1 MRMQLPEKGKKK
13 RLRLEDEVRQFRS
26 WIATRL
32 QKIPAKKSAKAKKPN
47 RFDDEMKIVRA
58 WLATH
63 LHVPSKDSKKR
74 IRLDDELKLIRAW
87 LEKRLQPMP
96 PKGDKKVIR
105 LDDEVRFIKTWL
117 EKPLD
122 IGAVSP
128 SSRVLA
134 RAMAR
139 YVDPQKPGPVIELGP
154 GTGPVTEALVERG
167 IDPSRLVLV
176 EFDPVFCRLLRSR
189 YPAATVVQGDAYKLK
204 PLLEDLLR
212 EPAAAIVSSLP
223 LLTKPI
229 RTRLRLV
236 HDALGFMQPGAPF
249 IQFTYSMTTPPIR
262 KGVLRLTAEA
272 SDRIW
277 MNLPP
282 ARVWVYRRAA

>member
-1 MRMQLPEKGKKK
+1 MHLQIPERKEKK

-32 QKIPAKKSAKAKKPN
+32 QKIPSKKAARAGRTI
-47 RFDDEMKIVRA
+47 RFDDEIKIVRA

-63 LHVPSKDSKKR
+63 LHAPAIDTRKR
-74 IRLDDELKLIRAW
+74 PRFDDEIKLIRAW
-87 LEKRLQPMP
+87 LEKRLQPVP

-139 YVDPQKPGPVIELGP
+139 SVDPDHPGPIIELGP

-167 IDPSRLVLV
+167 IDPARLVLV

-189 YPAATVVQGDAYKLK
+189 YPGARVVQGDAYRLK
-204 PLLEDLLR
+204 PLLEDLLT

-229 RTRLRLV
+229 RTRLRLI
-236 HDALGFMQPGAPF
+236 HDAFALMQASAPF
-249 IQFTYSMTTPPIR
+249 VQFTYSMTTPPIP
-262 KGVLRLTAEA
+262 KGLARVAAQA
-272 SDRIW
+272 SERIW

-282 ARVWVYRRAA
+282 ARVWVYRRT